1 MPFDPLDR
9 RLARL
14 LSEDGR
20 MPAGDLARRLTV
32 TAPTVRS
39 RIRNLLK
46 EGLLRVAG
54 LIDPEKCPDLI
65 TVFIGINI
73 QSFGKLDEQ
82 LEALAN
88 LEQVQWAAVVTGRY
102 DILAEVVIQGGM
114 PELYQLTTRIIPRI
128 GQVTRTE
135 TFVVMK
141 SRRKWVFPPAPADA
155 DDLVSKPES
164 VTDHEPERT
173 K

>member
-1 MPFDPLDR
+1 MPLDPLDR

-14 LSEDGR
+14 LAEDGR
-20 MPAGDLARRLTV
+20 MPAGDLAKRLAV
-32 TAPTVRS
+32 TAPTVRA

-54 LIDPEKCPDLI
+54 LIDPEKCPELI

-73 QSFGKLDEQ
+73 QSFGKLGQQ
-82 LEALAN
+82 LDALAQ

-102 DILAEVVIQGGM
+102 DILAEVVIRGGM
-114 PELYQLTTRIIPRI
+114 PELYQLTTRIIPGI
-128 GQVTRTE
+128 GPVTRTE

-141 SRRKWVFPPAPADA
+141 SSRKWVFPPIPADTE
-155 DDLVSKPES
+155 DLSPDTEPL
-164 VTDHEPERT
+164 TDHEPERI
-173 K
+173 